1 MLKNLSLFGIDSK
14 KDIPHITVVDFDKII
29 ELSNLN
35 KQFLFLK
42 NSLGKFKAEE
52 AAISAENMNK
62 EVKILPIPEKFGK
75 ENDKLFNNN
84 NKYFKEKDVILISID
99 IIGAILGPQTKSETY
114 VHFKKESYGD
124 LSLKI
129 TNTNKEK
136 ITPSYTIR

>member
-1 MLKNLSLFGIDSK
+1 MINYS
-14 KDIPHITVVDFDKII
+14 II
-29 ELSNLN
+29 
-35 KQFLFLK
+35 
-42 NSLGKFKAEE
+42 
-52 AAISAENMNK
+52 
-62 EVKILPIPEKFGK
+62 
-75 ENDKLFNNN
+75 N

>member
-1 MLKNLSLFGIDSK
+1 M
-14 KDIPHITVVDFDKII
+14 VVHFDKII
-29 ELSNLN
+29 ELLNLN

-62 EVKILPIPEKFGK
+62 EVKI
-75 ENDKLFNNN
+75 
-84 NKYFKEKDVILISID
+84 S
-99 IIGAILGPQTKSETY
+99 QTKSETN

-129 TNTNKEK
+129 TITNKEK
-136 ITPSYTIR
+136 ITPSCTIR